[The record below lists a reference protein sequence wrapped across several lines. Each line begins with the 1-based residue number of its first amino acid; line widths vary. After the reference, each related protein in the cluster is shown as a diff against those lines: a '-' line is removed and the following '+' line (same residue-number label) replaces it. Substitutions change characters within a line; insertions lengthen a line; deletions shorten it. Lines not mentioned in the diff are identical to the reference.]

1 MIVMSNNS
9 QYIFMHTIYVLLT
22 MEPTISQ
29 CVYLIVK
36 RHKKSMTLSNIII
49 CAMRNLQWYHIFRI
63 NRRDFSTL
71 CIINIIFYPF
81 QFSLCLT
88 FSMNFRSR
96 FCFFIPIYWRRG
108 KSCAEKFVVEAFYFL
123 SKLYV
128 VCMTDHVKALL
139 AEKKEITNW
148 QSHNHLSFN

>member
-96 FCFFIPIYWRRG
+96 FCFFFLFIG
-108 KSCAEKFVVEAFYFL
+108 DVEKVAQKSLLLKLFIFFL
-123 SKLYV
+123 SCMLCVWRTMWKLY
-128 VCMTDHVKALL
+128 LQ
-139 AEKKEITNW
+139 KKKK
-148 QSHNHLSFN
+148 